1 MAQIQVAAQIWQSG
15 RLVRKADSS
24 QTLISTGKMNVES
37 AWSLTPKW
45 CCPIAAIQ
53 CASTAIAT
61 GKNLRS
67 ESCPFC
73 RGTIKR
79 VQSGGL
85 WVLTYDIDVVDP
97 KTVLKENVLRL
108 YLYINSLPKD
118 VPDALFLTDSE
129 YLI

>member
-53 CASTAIAT
+53 CASTVIAT
-61 GKNLRS
+61 GITGQSTALDANQMLQLLSYGGCMNLRS
-67 ESCPFC
+67 ESCLFC

-79 VQSGGL
+79 VQSGDL

-97 KTVLKENVLRL
+97 KT
-108 YLYINSLPKD
+108 I
-118 VPDALFLTDSE
+118 
-129 YLI
+129 